1 MNQEIID
8 YLKCAEPDFSTGF
21 ALFCKFSRNESL
33 MSWIGRKHDMEKL
46 LYELDKMAQ
55 METPKLNPL
64 KDANIARYW
73 KDTDSPKPSI
83 PEDTAPAKTVFK
95 TYDER
100 KTRRA
105 DLPEN
110 LQKVYDGISEDYKL
124 RRGLHEKMKMA
135 TTNDDRASLR
145 ARILETDD
153 RIRGGW
159 LEIDAYLAT
168 KAQEEEKAKAAD
180 DFKESTARSYISK
193 MLKKDTI
200 SAAQQATIKARYDAL
215 LAHGCTVTEELTNQL
230 KERKLI

>member
-8 YLKCAEPDFSTGF
+8 YLNSAEPDFSTGF

-46 LYELDKMAQ
+46 LYELQNMAKLDN
-55 METPKLNPL
+55 PRLNPL

-73 KDTDSPKPSI
+73 KDPDLPMPSV
-83 PEDTAPAKTVFK
+83 PETPAPVKTIFK

-110 LQKVYDGISEDYKL
+110 LQKVYDTISEDYKL
-124 RRGLHEKMKMA
+124 RRGLHEKMKLA

-145 ARILETDD
+145 ARILETDG

-159 LEIDAYLAT
+159 AEIDAYLT
-168 KAQEEEKAKAAD
+168 KQAQEAEKAKAD

-193 MLKKDTI
+193 MLKKETL
-200 SAAQQATIKARYDAL
+200 SAAQQATIKARYEAL
-215 LAHGCTVTEELTNQL
+215 LSHGCTVTEDLTKQL